1 VSNPFESSTTAAE
14 HMANYEFARQE
25 ILRIQ
30 EEK

>member
-1 VSNPFESSTTAAE
+1 VNNPFESSTTAAE
-14 HMANYEFARQE
+14 QVADYEFARQE